1 MNCSRLPETHP
12 PPPARRI
19 APESPLI
26 QCFPGVNVVEPTPA
40 RRHLSWQLADY
51 SAYWSYL
58 LPFWRAILSSDNPVT
73 SVHGGWDGSCSLQ
86 LCGCSIRHVVYRW
99 LSWQQYG
106 CDVVVIHRVVSPS
119 TWSIVL
125 RVNATCAYT
134 WRATFAH
141 LEPMHLLTAAPC
153 PIISGYGSK
162 VKDRITCRSIGS
174 GSPRPRLLMNAIN
187 CYCSAKYEACKEANG
202 ICRRL
207 KLNWTAQ
214 QPQG

>member
-1 MNCSRLPETHP
+1 MC
-12 PPPARRI
+12 
-19 APESPLI
+19 
-26 QCFPGVNVVEPTPA
+26 
-40 RRHLSWQLADY
+40 
-51 SAYWSYL
+51 
-58 LPFWRAILSSDNPVT
+58 
-73 SVHGGWDGSCSLQ
+73 
-86 LCGCSIRHVVYRW
+86 RW

-141 LEPMHLLTAAPC
+141 LEPMHSLTAAPC

-187 CYCSAKYEACKEANG
+187 CHCSAKYEACTITIIDMIMIMVNRARKKMTSWV
-202 ICRRL
+202 IYI
-207 KLNWTAQ
+207 
-214 QPQG
+214 